1 MLPEPHQRVSI
12 ETAIFEK
19 LPAKLVLAYR
29 GGLSVNSLQICS
41 HGHAPILHATGRQPR
56 TCSLVMEVT
65 PSVPAKTVAEFI
77 AYAKANPDKINM
89 GSGGNGSTP
98 HVAGELFKMMTGI
111 NMVHVPYRGS
121 GAMFADL
128 LGGQV
133 GRF

>member
-1 MLPEPHQRVSI
+1 
-12 ETAIFEK
+12 
-19 LPAKLVLAYR
+19 
-29 GGLSVNSLQICS
+29 
-41 HGHAPILHATGRQPR
+41 
-56 TCSLVMEVT
+56 MEVT
-65 PSVPAKTVAEFI
+65 PSAPAKTVAEFI

-111 NMVHVPYRGS
+111 NMDHVPYRGS

-133 GRF
+133 QVAFDNIPSSIGYTFAHAADEFTVI